1 LTDARRGILL
11 ELYAAG
17 CEAVD
22 GRRRVRAA
30 LSGQEASGVWLVAVG
45 KAASG
50 MALGALDVLG
60 NGVTRGLV
68 ISRPDHLSEELSRYP
83 QIECLAGGHP
93 LPDASS
99 LAAGARMIELARS
112 APAGC
117 PVLVLVSGGAS
128 ALVEALPPGLELK
141 DLVRI
146 TDWGLA
152 HGLDIGAL
160 NAVRRRISRLKDGR
174 YAALLAHT
182 RARALVLS
190 DVPDD
195 SPATVGSG
203 LIARSPPGGP
213 SPELPS
219 WLLELLPNSLP
230 AQATLPATVIGS
242 LSDALAA
249 AARTAESQGLSVA
262 RLPGRAEGDVMR
274 AAHQFA
280 HALALADHDVLLWG
294 GETTV
299 TLPERPGRGG
309 RNQQFALAVA
319 SRIAGHPLY
328 AVLAAGTDGT
338 DGNTLDAG
346 AIVDGET
353 VARASTEEID
363 VDAALAGC
371 DAGTALEA
379 SGDLLNTGPTGTNV
393 GDLVIGLRLAAAE
406 AASVTPS
413 ADPGPEHML

>member
-1 LTDARRGILL
+1 
-11 ELYAAG
+11 
-17 CEAVD
+17 
-22 GRRRVRAA
+22 VRAA
-30 LSGQEASGVWLVAVG
+30 LSGYQADGVWLAAVG

-60 NGVTRGLV
+60 NSVARGLV
-68 ISRPDHLSEELSRYP
+68 ISRPDHLSEELNRYP
-83 QIECLAGGHP
+83 QIEQIAGGHP

-99 LAAGARMIELARS
+99 LAAGARMIEFARA
-112 APAGC
+112 APQGC

-152 HGLDIGAL
+152 NGLDISEL
-160 NAVRRRISRLKDGR
+160 NAIRRRISCLKDGR
-174 YAALLAHT
+174 FAALLVHT

-203 LIARSPPGGP
+203 LVAQSAPGGP
-213 SPELPS
+213 APALPG
-219 WLLELLPNSLP
+219 WLLELLPRALP

-242 LSDALAA
+242 LGDALAA
-249 AARTAESQGLSVA
+249 AARAAEGKGLSVA

-299 TLPERPGRGG
+299 TLPEHPGRGG

-353 VARASTEEID
+353 VSRARDEAVD
-363 VDAALAGC
+363 VDQALAGC

-393 GDLVIGLRLAAAE
+393 GDLVIGLRLAPAE

-413 ADPGPEHML
+413 ADPGSGRVL

>member
-1 LTDARRGILL
+1 LSDPRRGILL

-30 LSGQEASGVWLVAVG
+30 LSGQEASGLWLVAVG

-60 NGVTRGLV
+60 NSVARGLV
-68 ISRPDHLSEELSRYP
+68 ISRPDHLSEELHRYP
-83 QIECLAGGHP
+83 QIELLAGGHP
-93 LPDASS
+93 LPDAHS
-99 LAAGARMIELARS
+99 LAAGARMIEFARA
-112 APAGC
+112 APAGS

-152 HGLDIGAL
+152 HGLDISEL
-160 NAVRRRISRLKDGR
+160 NAVRRRISCLKDGR

-203 LIARSPPGGP
+203 LVAQSPPGGP
-213 SPELPS
+213 SPELPP
-219 WLLELLPNSLP
+219 WLLELLPRVLP
-230 AQATLPATVIGS
+230 PQATLPATIIGC

-249 AARTAESQGLSVA
+249 AARAAESHGLAVA

-353 VARASTEEID
+353 VARANNEEID
-363 VDAALAGC
+363 VEAALAGC

-393 GDLVIGLRLAAAE
+393 GDLVIGLRLAASD

-413 ADPGPEHML
+413 ADPGPEPML